1 MTFVFGIHGL
11 SILFHRHRWGTVLIP
26 PLRLPH
32 RTMYGMQV
40 YWGGSLMTLI
50 AYNQVPIPSFMY
62 GTAWKKEATTA
73 LVLQAVEAGF
83 TAIDTANQL
92 IHYAEARVGEALLT
106 LAKQDIARDKL
117 FLQTKF
123 TSVSGQDHRTPY
135 DTAADLATQV
145 KQSFESSLAH
155 LHTDYLDSYV
165 LHGPY
170 FRRGLAAE
178 DWEVW
183 AAIEQLYESK
193 RTKMIGVSNV
203 TAEQLALL
211 CAKAKHR
218 PMVVQN
224 RCYAALGW
232 DKDVREICRAHDIIY
247 QGFSLLTANREL
259 FIDPNVRA
267 MTVRYGMGFA
277 QLVFRF
283 AMQIG
288 MLPLTGTT
296 NPRHMKEDLEADQFT
311 LGPEDLQRIENI
323 GL

>member
-1 MTFVFGIHGL
+1 MLT
-11 SILFHRHRWGTVLIP
+11 
-26 PLRLPH
+26 
-32 RTMYGMQV
+32 
-40 YWGGSLMTLI
+40 

-62 GTAWKKEATTA
+62 GTAWKKEATTH
-73 LVLQAVEAGF
+73 LVQQAVAAGF

-92 IHYAEARVGEALLT
+92 IHYQEALVGEALLE
-106 LAKQDIARDKL
+106 LAKQGTPRDRL

-123 TSVSGQDHRTPY
+123 TSVNGQDHRTPY
-135 DTAADLATQV
+135 DVQADLTTQV

-155 LHTDYLDSYV
+155 LHTDYVDSYV

-170 FRRGLAAE
+170 SRRGLGAE

-183 AAIEQLYESK
+183 TAIERLYDSGK
-193 RTKMIGVSNV
+193 AKMIGISNV
-203 TAEQLALL
+203 TADQLTLL
-211 CAKAKHR
+211 CERATHK

-232 DKDVREICRAHDIIY
+232 DQEVREICRSHHIIY
-247 QGFSLLTANREL
+247 QGFSLLTANREV
-259 FIDPNVRA
+259 FADPEVRA
-267 MTVRYGMGFA
+267 MAAKYGMGLA

-296 NPRHMKEDLEADQFT
+296 NQQHMQEDLQADRFT
-311 LGPEDLQRIENI
+311 IALEDLQRLETI
-323 GL
+323 GM

>member
-1 MTFVFGIHGL
+1 MTF
-11 SILFHRHRWGTVLIP
+11 T
-26 PLRLPH
+26 
-32 RTMYGMQV
+32 T
-40 YWGGSLMTLI
+40 
-50 AYNQVPIPSFMY
+50 YNNVPIPSFMY
-62 GTAWKKEATTA
+62 GTAWKKESTTQ
-73 LVLQAVEAGF
+73 LVKQAVAAGF

-92 IHYAEARVGEALLT
+92 IHYQEALVGEALLE
-106 LAKQDIARDKL
+106 LAKQGTPRERL

-123 TSVSGQDHRTPY
+123 TSVTGQDHRTPY
-135 DTAADLATQV
+135 DVQADLTAQV

-155 LHTDYLDSYV
+155 LHTDYVDSYV

-170 FRRGLAAE
+170 SRRGLGAE

-183 AAIEQLYESK
+183 AAIESLYGSGK
-193 RTKMIGVSNV
+193 AKIIGISNV
-203 TAEQLALL
+203 TAEQLTLL
-211 CAKAKHR
+211 CERAAHK

-232 DKDVREICRAHDIIY
+232 DQEVREICRTHRIIY

-259 FIDPNVRA
+259 FAEPEVRA
-267 MTVRYGMGFA
+267 MAAKYGMGLA

-296 NPRHMKEDLEADQFT
+296 NPQHMQEDLQSDQFT
-311 LGPEDLQRIENI
+311 IAPEDLQRLETI
-323 GL
+323 GM